1 LKGGI
6 LSAGKNRKRSALN
19 KYLEGYS
26 EYETQITDTLISN
39 INTCYDHSLVIP
51 VYDESFDA
59 LSTLINGSFNEERV
73 LFILVVNCPIDG
85 HSEATERTIQLW
97 TQLLAS
103 VTLSYKIDNI
113 FYSEKKDSH
122 GLILIDRCHDSKQIL
137 KKQGVGLAR
146 KSGADIACALI
157 EKGLVNSRWIHSTDA
172 DVLLPRDY
180 FCCTE
185 GIAKKHIAL
194 VYPFVHVPESGYG
207 IASALY
213 DLSLRY
219 YVESLHWAG
228 SHYAYHSIG
237 SLIAVD
243 FEAYAKVRGFPKRAG
258 GEDFY
263 LLNKLAKV
271 GGLLSLDAPVIK
283 VAARPSHRVP
293 FGTGPALNKI
303 VEGVDEHFV
312 FYHPKIFKCLKQF
325 LTSLE
330 QAEATLRDKEIKCS
344 ADIFPNLD
352 VHILMALDSLGFCS
366 AWCHAKAHSSSRSQ
380 DSQAQ
385 FIRHMITWFDAFM
398 TLKFIHFLRN
408 NFYSSVALSE
418 IEVGADYLSPEL
430 KAKISKLITSINHA
444 KTA

>member
-1 LKGGI
+1 M
-6 LSAGKNRKRSALN
+6 SAGKNRKRSAIH

-26 EYETQITDTLISN
+26 EYETQVTDTLISN
-39 INTCYDHSLVIP
+39 IKTCYDHLLVIP

-59 LSTLINGSFNEERV
+59 LSTLMSGSFNEERV
-73 LFILVVNCPIDG
+73 LFILVVNCPING
-85 HSEATERTIQLW
+85 HSEATERTFQLW
-97 TQLLAS
+97 KQLQAS
-103 VTLSYKIDNI
+103 VALTYKIENI
-113 FYSEKKDSH
+113 FYSEKMDGH
-122 GLILIDRCHDSKQIL
+122 GLILIDRCSESKQIP

-146 KSGADIACALI
+146 KAGADIACALI
-157 EKGLVNSRWIHSTDA
+157 EKGIINSRWIHSTDA
-172 DVLLPRDY
+172 DVILPSDY
-180 FCCTE
+180 FCCTDDIE
-185 GIAKKHIAL
+185 KEHIAL
-194 VYPFVHVPESGYG
+194 VYPFVHIPESGYE
-207 IASALY
+207 IASELY

-219 YVESLHWAG
+219 YVESLHWVG

-271 GGLLSLDAPVIK
+271 GELLSLDTPIIK

-303 VEGVDEHFV
+303 IEGADEPFV

-330 QAEATLRDKEIKCS
+330 YAEAPLYCKEMKCS
-344 ADIFPNLD
+344 ADIFPNLNS
-352 VHILMALDSLGFCS
+352 HILMALDSLGFCS
-366 AWCHAKAHSSSRSQ
+366 AWCHAVAHSSSRPQ
-380 DSQAQ
+380 DSKTQ
-385 FIRHMITWFDAFM
+385 FIKHMTIWFDAFM

-408 NFYSSVALSE
+408 NFYPSIALSE
-418 IEVGADYLSPEL
+418 LEVLTDYLTPEL
-430 KAKISKLITSINHA
+430 NAKIRQLIASIDHA
-444 KTA
+444 KTP